1 MRKASGAVVAMIMAI
16 ALYFTFFWGTDAIRV
31 LTSSTYGLDDVWH
44 SQFVFG
50 VGRVLHLDP
59 AGLIKLA
66 AFFAV
71 MKFAAAAVF
80 AVHIVDRFRAMV
92 QGGKPDAEIFEAGLI
107 LVVLISIASVA
118 PALWSQNVPLV
129 HEQTVE
135 LLVAGLAAAL
145 TIIERTQNQEEA
157 EEANEAIEHQT
168 AGEPKVIAPQGASWF
183 RPWR

>member
-1 MRKASGAVVAMIMAI
+1 MRKASGAVVAMVMAI
-16 ALYFTFFWGTDAIRV
+16 ALYFTFFWGIESIRI
-31 LTSSTYGLDDVWH
+31 LTSPAYGLDDVWH

-50 VGRVLHLDP
+50 VGRLLHLEP

-71 MKFAAAAVF
+71 MKLAAAAVF
-80 AVHIVDRFRAMV
+80 AVHIVDRFRAMA

-107 LVVLISIASVA
+107 LVVLISIISVA

-135 LLVAGLAAAL
+135 LLLAGLAAAL
-145 TIIERTQNQEEA
+145 TIIERTQDQDDA
-157 EEANEAIEHQT
+157 EEAVEHQT
-168 AGEPKVIAPQGASWF
+168 ADEPKVIAPQGTSWF
-183 RPWR
+183 TPWR